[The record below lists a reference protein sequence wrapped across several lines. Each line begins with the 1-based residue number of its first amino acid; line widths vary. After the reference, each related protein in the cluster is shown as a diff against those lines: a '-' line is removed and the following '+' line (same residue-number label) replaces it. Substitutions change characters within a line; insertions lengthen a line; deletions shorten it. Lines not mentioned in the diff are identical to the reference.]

1 MFDDLVSVESNT
13 SDNLDLT
20 IDLSCPV
27 ETSELYRKQIALEK
41 EMRRLAVDKFLS
53 SQKKLVTAH
62 SASDSTVYSELRRK
76 EIRNIVSDMKSN
88 HRQLEIEIASHT
100 EVSLHEDYAN
110 APQISEPKLKVLVDR
125 MVNAI
130 GYEAMA
136 VIGFNET
143 INSLSFG
150 SKRDPFEDSL
160 RVSIADALDY
170 QAFMTYIENI
180 DEQLLQII
188 SRYCLQDQQK
198 KRGKRI
204 KASVEYADRFEHIDW
219 DWLDEYDKSLIGQWV
234 KDRVFYGTRLFES
247 APSFI
252 KADLTTRWVVMLT
265 ERGEERIREI
275 EDEAC
280 DRVGNSFPMIHPPRP
295 WGRGIVG
302 GYLTVQ
308 PGNRSLMVHNHAGT
322 IVSDVAIQSLN
333 NLQSVGWQVNKFI
346 YDVQVSLLGT
356 TQEIGAFRTYDD
368 TTYSLQNPLIEHPAI
383 TAITWDEEDP
393 ELLRKKKKAYAI
405 RKQWEQEE
413 RTAAQKTIATKMSIE
428 MAARFLDESV
438 IYMPWFFDNR
448 LRQYCLVDTLNPQGS
463 DNVKSLIKFKDGV
476 PKSDAS
482 YRDILISLATTYGGG
497 LDKLPYEGR
506 IEAAKRMVPIFKKL
520 ATEPTSKLA
529 MDFWTKADEPF
540 QFLALAHEY
549 YHIFVKCDE
558 ILHHVS
564 SGRDATCSGIQI
576 AGALLRDAKTC
587 KLVNVTPSDTVQD
600 AYRAVAEEAV
610 RLLETPE
617 WVAEKIEKR
626 EVARAKKAEKQRRIN
641 IERQKEGLP
650 ILREANY
657 EPREIIAVPVEYIDR
672 SVAKMIVMLTPY
684 GGSFPTML
692 RHVDEKLKKKGCTLI
707 RADLPIVTHAFIEG
721 MAIALPGFA
730 DLNKWFQSLAG
741 AVLAKG
747 EKQIKWVTP
756 AQSVVKQEYFD
767 SDDVGIKT
775 FNYGETK
782 VPRYLMT
789 SEPSTKKIKDT
800 KMRTALAAN
809 TVHSLDASL
818 LQLAIADYHDTP
830 FTTVHDCVYG
840 PSGSLPGLVDR
851 IKDAFFTVVSGD
863 FLYEMLQANDLEDDD
878 NLVAQLRVMT
888 HEDNGLLESIKHS
901 DYLFS

>member
-1 MFDDLVSVESNT
+1 MFEDNVSVEKST
-13 SDNLDLT
+13 ASSLELY
-20 IDLSCPV
+20 IDLSCPIESDPLYQRQV
-27 ETSELYRKQIALEK
+27 ELEK
-41 EMRRLAVDKFLS
+41 EMRRLAVDKFLA

-62 SASDSTVYSELRRK
+62 SASDSAVYAQLRKK
-76 EIRNIVSDMKSN
+76 EIRNIVSDMEAN
-88 HRQLEIEIASHT
+88 HKLLKAEVADIDSSASP
-100 EVSLHEDYAN
+100 SLLA
-110 APQISEPKLKVLVDR
+110 VVDR
-125 MVNAI
+125 MTTAV

-150 SKRDPFEDSL
+150 RKNDPFEDAL
-160 RVSIADALDY
+160 ITSIADALDY

-180 DEQLLQII
+180 DQQLLEII
-188 SRYCLQDQQK
+188 SRYCLSDQQK

-219 DWLDEYDKSLIGQWV
+219 DWLDARDKARLGSWV

-247 APSFI
+247 MPVFSS
-252 KADLTTRWVVMLT
+252 KETTTRYVVMLT
-265 ERGEERIREI
+265 ETGEQRIGEI
-275 EDEAC
+275 ESEAC
-280 DRVGNSFPMIHPPRP
+280 DKVGNSFPMVHPPRP
-295 WGRGIVG
+295 WGRNTVG
-302 GYLTVQ
+302 GYMTVQ
-308 PGNRSLMVHNHAGT
+308 PGNRSLMVHNHSGT
-322 IVSDVAIQSLN
+322 IVSDTAIGSLN
-333 NLQSVGWQVNKFI
+333 NTQSVGWQVNKFI

-356 TQEIGAFRTYDD
+356 TQEIGAFRSFDEQTYK
-368 TTYSLQNPLIEHPAI
+368 LQNPLIEHPAI
-383 TAITWDEEDP
+383 HEMSWDEAKEDP
-393 ELLRKKKKAYAI
+393 EKLKKKKKAYAI
-405 RKQWEQEE
+405 RKLWEQEE
-413 RTAAQKTIATKMSIE
+413 RTIAQKTIATKMAIE
-428 MAARFLDESV
+428 MASRFIDEPI

-463 DNVKSLIKFKDGV
+463 DNIKSLIKFADGV
-476 PKSDAS
+476 PKSNAS

-497 LDKLPYEGR
+497 LDKLPFEGR
-506 IEAAKRMVPIFKKL
+506 IEAAQRMVPIFSKI

-540 QFLALAHEY
+540 QFLALVEEY
-549 YHIFVKCDE
+549 YHVFIKCDQV
-558 ILHHVS
+558 LHYVS

-587 KLVNVTPSDTVQD
+587 HLVNVTPSDTVQD

-610 RLLETPE
+610 KLLEDKE
-617 WVAEKIEKR
+617 WLAEKIEKR

-657 EPREIIAVPVEYIDR
+657 EPRDKVVVPVEYIDR

-684 GGSFPTML
+684 GGSFQTML
-692 RHVDEKLKKKGCTLI
+692 GHVEDKMKKKGCKLHP
-707 RADLPIVTHAFIEG
+707 ADVSIVTHALVEG

-730 DLNKWFQSLAG
+730 DLNRWFQALAG

-756 AQSVVKQEYFD
+756 TQSVVKQEYFD
-767 SDDVGIKT
+767 TDDIEIKT

-789 SEPSTKKIKDT
+789 REKSTAKIKDR

-818 LQLAIADYHDTP
+818 LQLALADYKETP

-840 PSGSLPGLVDR
+840 PSGSLGLLVDR
-851 IKDAFFTVVSGD
+851 IKNAFYKVVSGD

-878 NLVAQLRVMT
+878 ALVAQLRTMT
-888 HEDNGLLESIKHS
+888 HEDNGLLESIKDS
-901 DYLFS
+901 LYLFS